1 MEKILIKNALLSPS
15 GKEGTVDI
23 LIYEGKIAEIAP
35 QVDSPHDCSVI
46 DADGLTVIPG
56 LVDVH
61 VHLRE
66 PGFSYKETIAAGT
79 AAAAA
84 GGFLS
89 PPIRFRN
96 ICPDDR
102 GRVHI
107 HRHVYILRAEE
118 N

>member
-15 GKEGTVDI
+15 GKEGTADI

-84 GGFLS
+84 GGFTTV
-89 PPIRFRN
+89 
-96 ICPDDR
+96 CPMPNLNPAPDR
-102 GRVHI
+102 
-107 HRHVYILRAEE
+107 LRISSVSLR
-118 N
+118 